1 MIYEAL
7 SENDANSSFRFG
19 IQLLGVGEE
28 PGFFLT
34 PQKPTARA
42 LSELQEETPV
52 ALLPFS

>member
-42 LSELQEETPV
+42 LNELQEETPV